1 MKKLITIALLALA
14 TTTTPHAKIGD
25 TFIDPEFG
33 KITVKGPAF
42 PDDGKT
48 QYEIVNGERKAIL
61 TPQWKFVRNVSGKY
75 TSVEIALE
83 KFLKQENKTESDI
96 VKMTQVFIE
105 GLQTLKPMRKTIYL
119 DGYNPYMLFQYDA
132 KIKNIQRAVKYQFWD
147 YLEKI
152 KDKPEFELIRE
163 EYNFATQILR
173 NLKLYEE

>member
-14 TTTTPHAKIGD
+14 TTAHAKIGD

-48 QYEIVNGERKAIL
+48 KYEIVNGERKAIL
-61 TPQWKFVRNVSGKY
+61 TPQWKFVKKASGAD
-75 TSVEIALE
+75 TTVELALN
-83 KFLKQENKTESDI
+83 KFLKQETKSESEI
-96 VKMTQVFIE
+96 VKMTKVFIE
-105 GLQTLKPMRKTIYL
+105 GLQELKPMRKTIYL

-132 KIKNIQRAVKYQFWD
+132 KIKNIQRAFKYQFWD
-147 YLEKI
+147 YLLKI
-152 KDKPEFELIRE
+152 EGTPEFDQLRNEI
-163 EYNFATQILR
+163 NFSTQILK